1 MGGADHL
8 VAAERLQKLLARAG
22 FGSRRSAETLIT
34 AGRVSIDG
42 RRALLGERADPDT
55 QHIEVDGHALSLP
68 AESAVW
74 MLHKPA
80 GYLVSA
86 FDDWGRKTV
95 YELLKDAPAGLR
107 YVGRLDRDT
116 EGLLLLTTD
125 GDLAHRLA
133 HPRYEVWKS
142 YEAELRAV
150 PADEALDRLRRGVEL
165 EDGVTAPARVALL
178 SIDPVVRLRVEIR
191 EGKKREVRR
200 MLAAVRASV
209 IRLARTAVGP
219 VELGA
224 LLLGEARP
232 LSPAEEQSLRALVG
246 LADPASVDA
255 ANNPSLSSRPVPT
268 ARPSSRRP

>member
-1 MGGADHL
+1 MPT
-8 VAAERLQKLLARAG
+8 ERLQKLLARAG
-22 FGSRRSAETLIT
+22 YGSRRSAETMIT
-34 AGRVSIDG
+34 AGRVTIDG
-42 RRALLGERADPDT
+42 RRAMLGERANLDQQDI
-55 QHIEVDGHALSLP
+55 HVDGRTLSLP

-95 YELLKDAPAGLR
+95 YELLKHAPSGLR

-125 GDLAHRLA
+125 GELAHRLA
-133 HPRYEVWKS
+133 HPRYEVWKT
-142 YEAELRAV
+142 YETELRSV
-150 PADEALDRLRRGVEL
+150 PPEEALDRLRHGVEL
-165 EDGVTAPARVALL
+165 EDGITAPARVTLL
-178 SIDPVVRLRVEIR
+178 SGDPNPRIRIQVR

-209 IRLARTAVGP
+209 VRLVRTAVGP

-224 LLLGEARP
+224 LRLGEARP
-232 LSPAEEQSLRALVG
+232 LTTEEEQSLHALVG
-246 LADPASVDA
+246 LPETGGLVDA
-255 ANNPSLSSRPVPT
+255 TDDRSLSSRPAP
-268 ARPSSRRP
+268 AAPRRPRRPRRP